1 MKINNVLISV
11 ILPTY
16 NSKKFLRYSIN
27 SVLKQSYSNFELI
40 IVDDCSTDESYDLI
54 QNLKK
59 KDKRIK
65 YIKTK
70 INSKTVGHPRN
81 IGVKHSKGKFI
92 AFIDAD
98 DYWYPDKLKLQMQT
112 MRDTDMLSC
121 TASNYIKEGGK
132 KKSNLIINYL
142 RIFIQKFIFSKLK
155 NAKYHWLYIYN
166 PVVISSVLIS
176 KKVFNRIQFN
186 ENENIREDLFFWFN
200 LFPYIRNNFIFLNMI
215 NCTITRAKNS
225 MSSEFK
231 KEFNKIINSIS
242 KNFSDKNDF
251 SKFHF
256 FLIGIFLRIFK
267 TITSIIYK
275 KIRKI
280 LISIIVFF
288 GLLYF
293 TVFYSP
299 FFWHLGNKLVSVDTF
314 KKTESIILLSGH
326 DEVNYFNNSYQKR
339 YYEIIE
345 ILEKHE
351 FYPKI
356 FLVGRNQIIP
366 EQKILKSLLIE
377 YGIENKYIIELT
389 DTRSNT
395 KGNLE
400 YINDTLEKNKVKSS
414 TLITAPYHTLRTRL
428 LLNKLDTNI
437 EYSIYQKKPKKNNFF
452 ERSLNKKIILY
463 EYLSILYNKLR
474 GKL

>member
-1 MKINNVLISV
+1 MKTNSALISV

-16 NSKKFLRYSIN
+16 NSKKFIKYSVN

-40 IVDDCSTDESYDLI
+40 IVDDCSTDESYELI

-65 YIKTK
+65 YIRTK
-70 INSKTVGHPRN
+70 KNSKTVGHPRN

-98 DYWYPDKLKLQMQT
+98 DYWYPDKLKLQMQNI
-112 MRDTDMLSC
+112 RDKDMLSC

-132 KKSNLIINYL
+132 KKSNFIINYL
-142 RIFIQKFIFSKLK
+142 RIIIQTFIFNKLK
-155 NAKYHWLYIYN
+155 KGRYHWLYIYN
-166 PVVISSVLIS
+166 PVIISSVLIN

-200 LFPYIRNNFIFLNMI
+200 LFPYIKNNFIYLNMI
-215 NCTITRAKNS
+215 YCTITRAKNS

-242 KNFSDKNDF
+242 KNFSEKNDF

-256 FLIGIFLRIFK
+256 LLIGIFLRILK
-267 TITSIIYK
+267 IITSIIYK
-275 KIRKI
+275 KIRKTLIRTIII
-280 LISIIVFF
+280 LIA
-288 GLLYF
+288 LYF

-299 FFWHLGNKLVSVDTF
+299 FFWHLGNKLVSVDRF
-314 KKTESIILLSGH
+314 KKTESIVLLSGH

-339 YYEIIE
+339 YNDIIE
-345 ILEKHE
+345 LLEEHK

-356 FLVGRNQIIP
+356 FLIGRNQIIP
-366 EQKILKSLLIE
+366 EQKILKSLLLE
-377 YGIENKYIIELT
+377 YGIEDKFIVELT
-389 DTRSNT
+389 DTKKDT
-395 KGNLE
+395 KENLR
-400 YINDTLEKNKVKSS
+400 YINETLEKNNVEST
-414 TLITAPYHTLRTRL
+414 TLISAPYHTLRIRL
-428 LLNKLDTNI
+428 LLKKLDTKV
-437 EYSIYQKKPKKNNFF
+437 EYSIYQKIPKKNNFF

-463 EYLSILYNKLR
+463 EYLSILYNKLN